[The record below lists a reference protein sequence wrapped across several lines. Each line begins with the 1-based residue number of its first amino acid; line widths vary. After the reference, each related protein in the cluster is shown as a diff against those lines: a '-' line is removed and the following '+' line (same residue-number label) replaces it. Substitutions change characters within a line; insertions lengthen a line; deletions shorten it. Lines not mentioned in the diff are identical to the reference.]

1 MQALFDFFPLILFF
15 ICYKLFGIYVATA
28 AAMLSSLTQV
38 IIYRIRHQRF
48 EMMQLLG
55 MGLILLLGGLTLAFH
70 NPWFIKWKPTVIYWL
85 SGLALLS
92 SSWMASKPLVQK
104 LMEKNI
110 QLPNKIWKRLNYAW
124 SIFFMIL
131 GFANI
136 FVAYQFDTD
145 TWVNFKLFGGTSC
158 MIIFILLQAYYLS
171 KHEIAEENENTP

>member
-1 MQALFDFFPLILFF
+1 M
-15 ICYKLFGIYVATA
+15 AT
-28 AAMLSSLTQV
+28 SLVQV

-48 EMMQLLG
+48 ESMQLVG
-55 MGLILLLGGLTLAFH
+55 MGLILVLGGLTLAFH

-85 SGLALLS
+85 SGAALLS
-92 SSWMASKPLVQK
+92 SSILSSKPLVQK

-110 QLPNKIWKRLNYAW
+110 RLPEHVWKKLNYAW

-136 FVAYQFDTD
+136 FVAYQYDKD

-171 KHEIAEENENTP
+171 RHEISAGNENT